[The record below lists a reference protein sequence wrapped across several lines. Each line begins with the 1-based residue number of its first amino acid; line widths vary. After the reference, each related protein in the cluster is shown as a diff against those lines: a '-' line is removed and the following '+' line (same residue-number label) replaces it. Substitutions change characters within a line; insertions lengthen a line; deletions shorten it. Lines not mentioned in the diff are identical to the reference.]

1 MATIDDLAK
10 NLSSY
15 LLPEQVNA
23 VRRAYYY
30 AAQAHDGQRRRSGE
44 QYVTH
49 PLAVATILAEMHMDH
64 QSLMAAMLHD
74 VIEDTGIPKEALIE
88 QFGEAVAD
96 LVDGVSKLTQ
106 INFDSKEQAQ
116 AENFQKMAMAM
127 ARDIRVIIVKLADRL
142 HNMRTLSVMSP
153 PKRRRIAKE
162 TLEIYAPIANR
173 LGMRDVRV
181 SLEDLSFKA
190 MYPMRANLIAKAIQ
204 KVSGH
209 RHEIVEKFQRA
220 IEACLTREHLAGVVS
235 GREKHL
241 YSIYEKMREKNKSFN
256 EIMDIYA
263 FRIIVDSVD
272 MCYRVLGAVHNLF
285 KPVPGRFKDYIAIPK
300 ANGYQSLHTSLF
312 GMNGIPIEVQ
322 IRTKE
327 MDEMASYGIAAHWL
341 YKSGSD
347 EVNQDR
353 VKRWVKNL
361 LELQQRA
368 GSSLEFIEN
377 VKTDLFPDEV
387 YVFTPKGRIMELAK
401 GATAVDFAYAVHTD
415 IGNSCIACR
424 IDRRLAPLSQ
434 VLESGST
441 VEIVC
446 SPNARPNPAWLNFVI
461 TGRARTSIRHALK
474 QQKQQDS
481 IALGESLLNK
491 ELAGFSS
498 HLDKISAEQLQVLLK
513 EYNLANQAAL
523 FEEIGLGNRVAYIV
537 AQRLISGLHNSSIQV
552 QPLEI
557 HGTEGLII
565 TYAKCCYPIPR
576 DPIVGHLTGKG
587 MVIHT
592 ENCRRI
598 AELSDKDKSV
608 PLRWAKE
615 VTGEFEVEL
624 RIEIEQQRG
633 MIALLAESVNMADAN
648 IEKIAVDEQDGRT
661 GIVDMVIIV
670 RDRIHLSQVIKRLRL
685 INGIIK
691 IARAKH

>member
-537 AQRLISGLHNSSIQV
+537 AQRLISGLHNSSIRA

>member
-1 MATIDDLAK
+1 VATIDDLAK

-377 VKTDLFPDEV
+377 VKTDLFPGEV

-537 AQRLISGLHNSSIQV
+537 AQRLISGLHNSSIQA

-608 PLRWAKE
+608 HLRWAKE

>member
-241 YSIYEKMREKNKSFN
+241 YSIYEKMHEKNKSFN

-377 VKTDLFPDEV
+377 VKTDLFPGEV

-537 AQRLISGLHNSSIQV
+537 AQRLISGLHNFSIQA

-608 PLRWAKE
+608 HLRWAKE